1 MVKRVGPQVPKL
13 NYGPPQNYCGFLY
26 SNFYME
32 TVEDVLELGLKICCS
47 ADSRNC
53 LKIAIA
59 TKLLNSYIA
68 VSSKGGIARKAAFGS
83 LAVLTATSMCFPKEA
98 VDLTEEGYNKL
109 KQAVKDTG
117 ISL

>member
-47 ADSRNC
+47 ADSRNFRK
-53 LKIAIA
+53 LAIA
-59 TKLLNSYIA
+59 TKTTEFLYCCFLYRWYCTE
-68 VSSKGGIARKAAFGS
+68 SS
-83 LAVLTATSMCFPKEA
+83 LWFPRC
-98 VDLTEEGYNKL
+98 VDRYFH
-109 KQAVKDTG
+109 VFP
-117 ISL
+117 